1 MDATG
6 IRRAFGI
13 GDGFSN
19 VRPVILPELTTATVI
34 GISVAIAGNI
44 LISLSLNIQ
53 KLAHKRLDADKSTS
67 NTPNEAYSSPTSG
80 HRRVDTMYEEDEDSD
95 DTAATPRPNTNLT
108 HSETQALVPFP
119 HAGSS
124 RYGSIDHHPDLK
136 PSGRSLISRLFP
148 RKAAVAS
155 ADAIPTIPVEVV
167 TEQEALRNVNGPP
180 NGHKKDD
187 KNPHETNN
195 NDPSNSNESEYL
207 KSKLWW
213 TGFLLMNVGEMGNF
227 ISYAWAPAS
236 IVAPLGT
243 FALIANCFFAPLILG
258 ERFRKRDLF
267 GIMIAIIGAVTVVLA
282 SNASSGRLSP
292 DELVKAISQI
302 PFLVYS
308 CLYLVG
314 IAVLATLSEG
324 PLGQEWV
331 LIDVGLCALFGGF
344 TVLSTKAVSTL
355 LTMQWSQVFT
365 KIITYPVILVLAVT
379 GVGQIRYL
387 NRALMRFDS
396 KIVIPIQFVFFN
408 LSAIIGSAILYGDFR
423 KANFHQ
429 VVTFLYGCGATFLG
443 VFIISWT
450 QESKDG
456 DEGAGEEE
464 REQEENAP
472 REGQPEPQIGSGSL
486 GRRRLATLVLPSG
499 ISHHDLRHKRSSP
512 SVMGISPAQ
521 VGS

>member
-67 NTPNEAYSSPTSG
+67 NTPNEAYSSPSSG

-136 PSGRSLISRLFP
+136 PSGRSLISRLLP

-207 KSKLWW
+207 KSKLWYD
-213 TGFLLMNVGEMGNF
+213 F
-227 ISYAWAPAS
+227 SYS
-236 IVAPLGT
+236 Q
-243 FALIANCFFAPLILG
+243 N
-258 ERFRKRDLF
+258 RRKR
-267 GIMIAIIGAVTVVLA
+267 
-282 SNASSGRLSP
+282 
-292 DELVKAISQI
+292 
-302 PFLVYS
+302 
-308 CLYLVG
+308 
-314 IAVLATLSEG
+314 
-324 PLGQEWV
+324 
-331 LIDVGLCALFGGF
+331 
-344 TVLSTKAVSTL
+344 
-355 LTMQWSQVFT
+355 
-365 KIITYPVILVLAVT
+365 
-379 GVGQIRYL
+379 
-387 NRALMRFDS
+387 
-396 KIVIPIQFVFFN
+396 
-408 LSAIIGSAILYGDFR
+408 
-423 KANFHQ
+423 
-429 VVTFLYGCGATFLG
+429 
-443 VFIISWT
+443 
-450 QESKDG
+450 
-456 DEGAGEEE
+456 
-464 REQEENAP
+464 
-472 REGQPEPQIGSGSL
+472 
-486 GRRRLATLVLPSG
+486 
-499 ISHHDLRHKRSSP
+499 
-512 SVMGISPAQ
+512 
-521 VGS
+521 